1 MPPQGKNNAIV
12 TNANANVNYNT
23 AQTHMSQLSMVSN
36 NMQANTQMNAI
47 PQTQN
52 NSKSRGNSYKN
63 TSQQSQM

>member
-1 MPPQGKNNAIV
+1 VPPQGKNAIV

>member
-1 MPPQGKNNAIV
+1 MPPQGKNAIV